1 MSLDVGL
8 YYEVEPNKKSYVF
21 EANITHNLGKMAD
34 KAGIYYYLWR
44 PDEAN
49 ITQAKELIEPIEKG
63 LQDMKNRQE
72 YYEQFN
78 SPNGY
83 GLYKHFVP
91 FVEEYLNV
99 CKEYPN
105 AKIYI
110 SR

>member
-1 MSLDVGL
+1 MFLVT
-8 YYEVEPNKKSYVF
+8 V
-21 EANITHNLGKMAD
+21 
-34 KAGIYYYLWR
+34 
-44 PDEAN
+44 N
-49 ITQAKELIEPIEKG
+49 ITQAKELIEPLKKG
-63 LQDMKNRQE
+63 LQDMKDRQE

-91 FVEEYLNV
+91 FIEEYLNA

-110 SR
+110 DR

>member
-1 MSLDVGL
+1 
-8 YYEVEPNKKSYVF
+8 
-21 EANITHNLGKMAD
+21 
-34 KAGIYYYLWR
+34 
-44 PDEAN
+44 
-49 ITQAKELIEPIEKG
+49 
-63 LQDMKNRQE
+63 MKNRRE

-91 FVEEYLNV
+91 FVEEYLNA

>member
-21 EANITHNLGKMAD
+21 EANITHNLGKMAYE
-34 KAGIYYYLWR
+34 AGIYYYLWR
-44 PDEAN
+44 PDDIN
-49 ITQAKELIEPIEKG
+49 ITQAKELIVALEIG
-63 LQDMKNRQE
+63 LQDMKDKRE
-72 YYEQFN
+72 HYEQFN

-91 FVEEYLNV
+91 LVEEYLNA